1 MAILHIFRIQ
11 SFLIRKLNTKNPIG
25 QKVNL
30 RKEADEMPV
39 KVKGDLP
46 AKAVIEQENIFIMDE
61 NCAVAQ
67 DIRPLKI
74 AILNLMPLKHETEIQ
89 LLRAL
94 SNTPIQVDVTF
105 LFVESHVAKNTP
117 LSHLNQ
123 FYSVFSNIKDMRFDG
138 LIITG
143 APVEFMDFEEVGYW
157 SELAQIM
164 EWSKT
169 NVTSTLHI
177 CWGAQAGMYYHYG
190 VRKKILESKLSGIF
204 NHEVLHR
211 KVPLMR
217 GFDDVF
223 LAPHSRNSE
232 SDNEMIRKDER
243 FTILAQSKEA
253 GIYIVMAQEGRQ
265 IFVFGHPEYDRDT
278 LDKEYR
284 RDLEKGLHILPK
296 NYYKDENPDN
306 PPLLTWRGHAN
317 GLYTNWL
324 NYYVYQATPFEW

>member
-1 MAILHIFRIQ
+1 
-11 SFLIRKLNTKNPIG
+11 
-25 QKVNL
+25 
-30 RKEADEMPV
+30 MPV

-61 NCAVAQ
+61 NRAISQ

-94 SNTPIQVDVTF
+94 SNTPLQVDVTF
-105 LFVESHVAKNTP
+105 LFAESHIAKNTP

-123 FYSVFSNIKDMRFDG
+123 FYSVFSDVKNQKFDG

-143 APVEFMDFEEVGYW
+143 APVEFMEFEEVGYW
-157 SELAQIM
+157 EELTRIM

-177 CWGAQAGMYYHYG
+177 CWGAQAGMYYHYQIPK
-190 VRKKILESKLSGIF
+190 RILPQKLSGIF
-204 NHEVLHR
+204 SHKVIHR

-232 SDNEMIRKDER
+232 SDNAMIRNRKE
-243 FTILAQSKEA
+243 FTVLAESEEA

-278 LDKEYR
+278 LNKEYC

-296 NYYKDENPDN
+296 NYYKDDNPDN
-306 PPLLTWRGHAN
+306 APLLTWRGHAN

-324 NYYVYQATPFEW
+324 NYYVYQVTPYNLDDMEENLFGMWI